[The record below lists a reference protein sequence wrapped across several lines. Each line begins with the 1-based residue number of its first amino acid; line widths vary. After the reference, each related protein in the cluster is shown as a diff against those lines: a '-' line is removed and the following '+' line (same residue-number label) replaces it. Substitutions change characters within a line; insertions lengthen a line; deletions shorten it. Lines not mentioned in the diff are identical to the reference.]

1 MHHQSLVE
9 QAVIC
14 KLVGQLHKSTGAI
27 IKQKPRCLTGNSI
40 ALVELE
46 VSRPICL
53 ELYSDIKELGRVM
66 LRVGGVTIAA
76 GLVTKVCKQIGYLF
90 WS

>member
-76 GLVTKVCKQIGYLF
+76 GLVTKVC
-90 WS
+90 